1 VKQTKME
8 RLLPREQRPYEKCQE
23 KGAEALTNQELLAIL
38 LRTGSM
44 EESALDLAGTVL
56 KSAAGEEGL
65 RTLCAMSMEQ
75 LMQIRGIGKVKAMQL
90 KCICELSR
98 RMAKET
104 AGPFPLMTSPQA
116 IAAYYMEDMRHKN
129 QEELLL
135 LMLNGRNRRIGELV
149 ISRGTVNGSM
159 ITPREIFLEAL
170 RHHAVS
176 IVILHNHPSGDPMP
190 SEEDQKLTI
199 RVWETGI
206 LLGIPLLDHIV
217 IGDCCYFSFNERGIY
232 PYEREE

>member
-1 VKQTKME
+1 MKQNKME

-23 KGAEALTNQELLAIL
+23 KGAEALTNQELIAIL

-44 EESALDLAGTVL
+44 EESALDLAGRVL
-56 KSAAGEEGL
+56 KSAPGAEGL
-65 RTLCAMSMEQ
+65 KVLSSMSMEQ

-104 AGPFPLMTSPQA
+104 AGPFPLLTSPQA

-129 QEELLL
+129 QEELIL
-135 LMLNGRNRRIGELV
+135 LMLNGKNRRIGEV
-149 ISRGTVNGSM
+149 MISRGTVNAS
-159 ITPREIFLEAL
+159 IVSPREIFLEAF

-176 IVILHNHPSGDPMP
+176 IVLLHNHPSGDPSP
-190 SEEDQKLTI
+190 SQEDHVLTV
-199 RVWETGI
+199 RVWEIGQ
-206 LLGIPLLDHIV
+206 LMELPLLDHIV
-217 IGDCCYFSFNERGIY
+217 IGDRCYYSFKERGIY